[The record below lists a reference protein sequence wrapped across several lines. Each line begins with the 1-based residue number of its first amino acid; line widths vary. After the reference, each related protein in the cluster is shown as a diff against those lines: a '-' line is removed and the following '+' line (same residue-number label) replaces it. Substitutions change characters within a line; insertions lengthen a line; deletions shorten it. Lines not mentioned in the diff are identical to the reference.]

1 MKLKISFA
9 VIVIVL
15 WVLAA
20 GCIDIANRNTQNIS
34 VPSPTFAPFNPSDP
48 GVNGHENGTNGLKG
62 PLVVS
67 ISGYPANPAVF
78 LDNKPVGTV
87 SPTTLLNL
95 MVAEGNHTVMVCVNS
110 VCENENV
117 TTRFGRQSTVD
128 FGERLRRDMEFPNA
142 TVRIIEYFKTGD
154 GVSVNVEFINPETSD
169 HTIFLELSVGYS
181 YIDDRSKI
189 KYRDLAKT
197 TTSVFVKAGKRE
209 TKRVDVSFTGSG
221 SYYSFDY
228 PQISFFNVI

>member
-1 MKLKISFA
+1 MKLKILFG
-9 VIVIVL
+9 VIVIVV

-20 GCIDIANRNTQNIS
+20 GCIDIANRNAQNNS
-34 VPSPTFAPFNPSDP
+34 LPSPTFAPFNPSDP
-48 GVNGHENGTNGLKG
+48 GVNGHENGTTGLKG

-87 SPTTLLNL
+87 SPATPLNL
-95 MVAEGNHTVMVCVNS
+95 MVTEGSHTIMVCVNS

-117 TTRFGRQSTVD
+117 TTRFGRQTTVD

-169 HTIFLELSVGYS
+169 HTFFLELSVGYS

-197 TTSVFVKAGKRE
+197 TTSLFVKAGQRE
-209 TKRVDVSFTGSG
+209 IKRVDVSFTGSG

-228 PQISFFNVI
+228 PSVSYFNVK

>member
-1 MKLKISFA
+1 
-9 VIVIVL
+9 VIVIVV

-20 GCIDIANRNTQNIS
+20 GCIDIANRNAQNNS
-34 VPSPTFAPFNPSDP
+34 LPSPTFAPFNPSDP
-48 GVNGHENGTNGLKG
+48 GVNGHENGTTGLKG

-87 SPTTLLNL
+87 SPATPLNL
-95 MVAEGNHTVMVCVNS
+95 MVTEGSHTIMVCVNS

-117 TTRFGRQSTVD
+117 TTRFGRQTTVD

-189 KYRDLAKT
+189 KYRDLAKA
-197 TTSVFVKAGKRE
+197 TTSLFVKAGKRE

-221 SYYSFDY
+221 SYYNFDY
-228 PQISFFNVI
+228 PSISYFNVK

>member
-1 MKLKISFA
+1 MKLKISLV
-9 VIVIVL
+9 VIVIVG
-15 WVLAA
+15 WVLIA
-20 GCIDIANRNTQNIS
+20 GCIDIANRNTPNTS
-34 VPSPTFAPFNPSDP
+34 LPAPTFAPFIPSDP
-48 GVNGHENGTNGLKG
+48 GLNGNENGTSRLKG

-78 LDNKPVGTV
+78 LDNKSVGTV
-87 SPTTLLNL
+87 SPATPLNL
-95 MVAEGNHTVMVCVNS
+95 QVMEGSHTVKVCVNS
-110 VCENENV
+110 ICESENV
-117 TTRFGRQSTVD
+117 TTRFGRQTTVD

-169 HTIFLELSVGYS
+169 HTIFLELSIGYS

-197 TTSVFVKAGKRE
+197 TTSVFVKAGQRE
-209 TKRVDVSFTGSG
+209 IKRVDVSFTGSG
-221 SYYSFDY
+221 SNYSFDY
-228 PQISFFNVI
+228 PQISYFNVK

>member
-1 MKLKISFA
+1 MKMKISITVV
-9 VIVIVL
+9 VIIGC
-15 WVLAA
+15 VLAA
-20 GCIDIANRNTQNIS
+20 GCIDIANRNSQNTS
-34 VPSPTFAPFNPSDP
+34 LASPTFAPFNLSDP
-48 GVNGHENGTNGLKG
+48 GINGHGNGTNGLKG

-67 ISGYPANPAVF
+67 ISGYPAYPTVF
-78 LDNKPVGTV
+78 LDDNPVGTV
-87 SPTTLLNL
+87 SPATPLYL
-95 MVAEGNHTVMVCVNS
+95 MVTEGSHNVRVCVNS

-117 TTRFGRQSTVD
+117 TTRFGRQTTVD

-197 TTSVFVKAGKRE
+197 TSSVFVKAGQRE

-228 PQISFFNVI
+228 PSISYFNVK

>member
-1 MKLKISFA
+1 MKLKISFGMVV
-9 VIVIVL
+9 VIGCL
-15 WVLAA
+15 LTA
-20 GCIDIANRNTQNIS
+20 GCIDIANRSVPNNP
-34 VPSPTFAPFNPSDP
+34 VPSPTFAPFNPSDA
-48 GVNGHENGTNGLKG
+48 GVNGHDNGTTGLKG

-87 SPTTLLNL
+87 SATTPLNL
-95 MVAEGNHTVMVCVNS
+95 MVTEGSHTVKVCVNS

-117 TTRFGRQSTVD
+117 TTRFGRQTTVD

-154 GVSVNVEFINPETSD
+154 GVSVNVEFINPETVD
-169 HTIFLELSVGYS
+169 RTIFVELSVGFS

-189 KYRDLAKT
+189 KYRDLAKA
-197 TTSVFVKAGKRE
+197 TTSVLVKAGQRE

-221 SYYSFDY
+221 SYNSFDY
-228 PQISFFNVI
+228 PVLSYFDVK

>member
-1 MKLKISFA
+1 MKLRILIA
-9 VIVIVL
+9 VILIVV

-20 GCIDIANRNTQNIS
+20 GCIDIANRNAPNIS
-34 VPSPTFAPFNPSDP
+34 VTSPTFAPFNPSDP
-48 GVNGHENGTNGLKG
+48 GINGNENGTTELKG
-62 PLVVS
+62 PLAVS

-87 SPTTLLNL
+87 SSTTPLNL
-95 MVAEGNHTVMVCVNS
+95 MVTEGSHTVMVCVNS

-117 TTRFGRQSTVD
+117 TTRFGRQTTVD

-142 TVRIIEYFKTGD
+142 TVRIIEYFKTVD

-197 TTSVFVKAGKRE
+197 TTSVFVKAGQRE
-209 TKRVDVSFTGSG
+209 TKRVDVSFSGSG

-228 PQISFFNVI
+228 PVLSYFNVK